1 MSKYVIIGNGAAG
14 VSAAEVI
21 RRRDPQGDVTILTEE
36 KVRMYSRPGLAY
48 LINGQVSEEQVIT
61 RTESFYEQHRL
72 KLRYGPAT
80 HLDLQR
86 RLVYLVSGESLPYDV
101 VLMATGAGAVRPPFV
116 GGDLDGVITFDNIA
130 DAREVISRGR
140 RAKSAVVVGGGIT
153 AMELAEGLAHQRA
166 KTHLLQ
172 RRNRIWE
179 KLFDPQES
187 AIIEEQMHHHGI
199 KVHYDEEIEEILG
212 KGGKVAGVRL
222 TSGAELPCQIVGVA
236 IGVRPNM
243 GLVKALS
250 LEQDRGIL
258 VNNHMQS
265 SVPELF
271 AAGDVAQVYDRWTQ
285 QHHLD
290 VLWPSAIN
298 EGRAAG
304 YNMVDVARGK
314 NPAYTYEKGS
324 PFNAA
329 LLFGV
334 HLTVIGQISGDRGEN
349 GDEGGAFFMSRG
361 SSQVWTSPFRT
372 GVRSAW
378 DHEGPNSIRLAT
390 AEGRIIGALL
400 MGNQELADPLRYLV
414 NNEVDISKREEQ
426 ILRADADL
434 PALVMQ
440 LYAEAR

>member
-1 MSKYVIIGNGAAG
+1 
-14 VSAAEVI
+14 
-21 RRRDPQGDVTILTEE
+21 
-36 KVRMYSRPGLAY
+36 
-48 LINGQVSEEQVIT
+48 
-61 RTESFYEQHRL
+61 
-72 KLRYGPAT
+72 
-80 HLDLQR
+80 
-86 RLVYLVSGESLPYDV
+86 
-101 VLMATGAGAVRPPFV
+101 
-116 GGDLDGVITFDNIA
+116 
-130 DAREVISRGR
+130 
-140 RAKSAVVVGGGIT
+140 
-153 AMELAEGLAHQRA
+153 
-166 KTHLLQ
+166 
-172 RRNRIWE
+172 
-179 KLFDPQES
+179 
-187 AIIEEQMHHHGI
+187 
-199 KVHYDEEIEEILG
+199 
-212 KGGKVAGVRL
+212 
-222 TSGAELPCQIVGVA
+222 
-236 IGVRPNM
+236 M

-334 HLTVIGQISGDRGEN
+334 HLTVIGQISGDRGED

-361 SSQVWTSPFRT
+361 SSQVWTAPFRT